1 VSPEKIRLLGDHL
14 RLTNE
19 SRVLD
24 SPAGRRAGSDPRGA
38 FGCRVCG
45 IEIRPAFAEEARRR
59 ATADGLESLVEVET
73 ADASALEIEPESFDA
88 VLCLGAAFVWGTMP
102 TQQRPFAPWF
112 EKEDSP
118 RSASPSGGNGR
129 SRRRSRRR
137 ASSA

>member
-24 SPAGRRAGSDPRGA
+24 SPAGRPAAILAG

-59 ATADGLESLVEVET
+59 AIADGLESLVEVET

-88 VLCLGAAFVWGTMP
+88 SSASAPPSCGGRSP